1 MVLNIHRMNL
11 PRTTRANGS
20 RRSFLSSASGSSSS
34 LNRMEIP
41 EKQEKKKKDADL
53 ELLSFPILEDIIVA
67 REAQYVAALAWE
79 LAYLAP
85 Q

>member
-1 MVLNIHRMNL
+1 
-11 PRTTRANGS
+11 
-20 RRSFLSSASGSSSS
+20 
-34 LNRMEIP
+34 MEIP
-41 EKQEKKKKDADL
+41 EKQEKKKNDADL
-53 ELLSFPILEDIIVA
+53 ELLSFPILEDIILA